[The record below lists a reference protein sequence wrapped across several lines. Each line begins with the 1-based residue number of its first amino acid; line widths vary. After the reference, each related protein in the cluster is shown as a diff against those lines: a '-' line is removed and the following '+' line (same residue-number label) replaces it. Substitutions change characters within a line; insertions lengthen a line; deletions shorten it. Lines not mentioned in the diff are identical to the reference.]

1 LELNRTLQLV
11 VCAGNVSMLGEN
23 TNNANK
29 NTEALLEAS
38 REVCLEVN
46 TDNSKYMVVSRHQNL
61 DKIIIY

>member
-1 LELNRTLQLV
+1 V